1 MHQENDTL
9 VFQRRNHR
17 SDVPVWQ
24 VDIKDGSL
32 HSASRDQRHG
42 FPDRHGWTDHG
53 ATSIFY
59 RVSQIE
65 ADERLVLDN

>member
-17 SDVPVWQ
+17 SDIPVWQ

-42 FPDRHGWTDHG
+42 FPDRALLARLAEFWQ
-53 ATSIFY
+53 A
-59 RVSQIE
+59 QIR
-65 ADERLVLDN
+65 ALGDRAA